1 MTVGYFCDSCH
12 LVKGWVEVAFVNWG
26 FLFLHSLLS
35 KHQPDFYVGICKA
48 RFSFYLYH
56 LLEKLPDFPLM
67 SFAFRFL
74 ACNHKKTKCIAFS
87 PEEYRE

>member
-56 LLEKLPDFPLM
+56 SIEII
-67 SFAFRFL
+67 
-74 ACNHKKTKCIAFS
+74 CVI
-87 PEEYRE
+87 Y